1 MMGRGYTLPGSA
13 NATSGAH
20 PGVLEDSGG
29 NDYSATVVYMHSC
42 FTGIEFMR
50 QPGGGRD
57 TSGISEATPT
67 PETYGPAAYTPQ
79 QIRAA
84 YGVESLIDH
93 GITGKGQTVIVIV
106 SYGSPTLQH
115 DLDEFSQRFNL
126 PHVTVDIR
134 APIGEV
140 PFDSSDSEM
149 TGWANETSLD
159 VETIHAIAP
168 GAGIVVLTS
177 PVDETEGTAGL
188 PEFRQLEEYAA
199 QNHLG
204 SIISQSWGASE
215 VSLDTQAGRDEIQ
228 LWDAFYQEAT
238 TQENITFVTGSGDNG
253 VTDYTAPNRR
263 QVSSTATTGFPS
275 DEPWV
280 LTAGGTRL
288 TANPSGTS
296 FKETAWTSSG
306 GGFSRF
312 YPTPAYQLALPGAVQ
327 SELQRRRGVPDV
339 AASAD
344 PETGMVID
352 VGGQYQVIGGTS
364 AAAPLWAGIMALANQ
379 MAGHPLG
386 FVNPA
391 LYKIGLSSRAKDDYH
406 DITNGNNTYDQNDV
420 HIPGYAA
427 VAGWDPVTGWG
438 SPDAEKLLPDLIK
451 AMRQP

>member
-1 MMGRGYTLPGSA
+1 MGTTKRRLLFISMLAPLLLSA
-13 NATSGAH
+13 CSIQTEHATSRTSGA
-20 PGVLEDSGG
+20 
-29 NDYSATVVYMHSC
+29 
-42 FTGIEFMR
+42 
-50 QPGGGRD
+50 
-57 TSGISEATPT
+57 TSSQ
-67 PETYGPAAYTPQ
+67 ETYGPAAFTPQ

-84 YGVESLIDH
+84 YGVTSLIDQ
-93 GITGKGQTVIVIV
+93 GTTGKGQTVVVIV
-106 SYGSPTLQH
+106 SYGSPTLQR

-149 TGWANETSLD
+149 TEWAGETSLD
-159 VETIHAIAP
+159 VETIHSIAP
-168 GAGIVVLTS
+168 DARIVVLTS

-188 PEFRQLEEYAA
+188 PEFRQLEAYAV

-204 SIISQSWGASE
+204 TIISQSWGASE

-228 LWDAFYQEAT
+228 QWDAFYKAAT
-238 TQENITFVTGSGDNG
+238 TQENITFITGSGDNG
-253 VTDYTAPNRR
+253 VTDYKTVDR
-263 QVSSTATTGFPS
+263 QISTTPTTSFPS

-280 LTAGGTRL
+280 LSVGGTRL
-288 TANPSGTS
+288 TANSSDTS
-296 FKETAWTSSG
+296 FQETAWNGSG
-306 GGFSRF
+306 GGLSTFDSI
-312 YPTPAYQLALPGAVQ
+312 PSYQQSLPGAVQ
-327 SELQRRRGVPDV
+327 SKLQGHRGVPDV

-364 AAAPLWAGIMALANQ
+364 AAAPLWAGLMALANQ
-379 MAGHPLG
+379 LAGHPLG

-391 LYKIGLSSRAKDDYH
+391 LYKIGLSSAARDDYH
-406 DITNGNNTYDQNDV
+406 DITRGNNTYDQGDV

-427 VAGWDPVTGWG
+427 VTGWDLVTGWG

-451 AMRQP
+451 AVRQP